1 MPHSLGKLQQGH
13 WERAFKANVSEI
25 ASAANWVES
34 IAASAGLSDAQA
46 FSMQVCLEELM
57 SNIVQHGEGH
67 CSSNSQWPSGPGND
81 HLTITIA
88 INAYADRITMS
99 VEDNARPFDVSKA
112 VGKKIDQPLD
122 QTRAWRIRDSSHK
135 ELLERP
141 PISTYG
147 TWQPGD
153 CRVQGLRGSTPVL
166 LSASAKPSM
175 QPAPPE

>member
-1 MPHSLGKLQQGH
+1 MPHSLRKRQQGH

-25 ASAANWVES
+25 ASAASWVES
-34 IAASAGLSDAQA
+34 IAASAGVSDAQA

-67 CSSNSQWPSGPGND
+67 CSSNSQWPSGPD

-122 QTRAWRIRDSSHK
+122 QLEPGGLGIHLIKSFSSALQYQRTEH
-135 ELLERP
+135 
-141 PISTYG
+141 G
-147 TWQPGD
+147 N
-153 CRVQGLRGSTPVL
+153 RVTVEFKG
-166 LSASAKPSM
+166 
-175 QPAPPE
+175 

>member
-1 MPHSLGKLQQGH
+1 MPHSLRKRQQGH
-13 WERAFKANVSEI
+13 WERAFKASVSEI
-25 ASAANWVES
+25 ASAASWVES
-34 IAASAGLSDAQA
+34 IADSAGLSDAQA

-122 QTRAWRIRDSSHK
+122 QLEPGGLGIHLIKSFSSALQYQRTEH
-135 ELLERP
+135 
-141 PISTYG
+141 G
-147 TWQPGD
+147 N
-153 CRVQGLRGSTPVL
+153 RVTVEFKG
-166 LSASAKPSM
+166 
-175 QPAPPE
+175 